1 LKTSL
6 AEGKEEEEM
15 AEEQRQ
21 TLKDFCSFFEGTP
34 CAEMMR
40 TMMEAK
46 KEGRGFNCTE
56 MMPRM
61 MQMFFGD
68 REKTEA
74 RSKETKEG
82 QPSHS

>member
-21 TLKDFCSFFEGTP
+21 TLKDFCSFFEGSP

-40 TMMEAK
+40 TMMERK
-46 KEGRGFNCTE
+46 KQGQRFNCME

-61 MQMFFGD
+61 MQMFFGG
-68 REKTEA
+68 REKTEPS
-74 RSKETKEG
+74 SKETRKG
-82 QPSHS
+82 QSPH